1 MPEAAG
7 PRPQEASAA
16 RVASN
21 RRRAVGTLRMTWL
34 IAQRAAREALQDR
47 FTLLMSLVFMVALPL
62 GLVVFVV
69 RPQAASGDP
78 GLGSSLT
85 FLLLMVGLLPA
96 FSAIGIAAGQFAGE
110 HERGVLIPLLAAP
123 ATNLALFGGK
133 VLGAVLPP
141 LAYTLVAQ
149 GVYLGGLMLVLEPS
163 QLAFLS
169 VGLVV
174 ATLLLVAAL
183 ACFGAVV
190 ASLISSRVR
199 TYNSAQQLAGLVMGP
214 VLAALL
220 SLVGRLLDRG
230 VIGLLVGVIVLVLL
244 DGALAVVAAATWR
257 REEVLSRR

>member
-1 MPEAAG
+1 
-7 PRPQEASAA
+7 
-16 RVASN
+16 
-21 RRRAVGTLRMTWL
+21 MTWL
-34 IAQRAAREALQDR
+34 IARRAAVEALQDR

-62 GLVVFVV
+62 GVVVFVV
-69 RPQAASGDP
+69 RPQASSGDP
-78 GLGSSLT
+78 GLGFSLT

-123 ATNLALFGGK
+123 ASNLALFGGK

-141 LAYTLVAQ
+141 LAYTLVAVL
-149 GVYLGGLMLVLEPS
+149 VYLGGLLVVLEPS

-169 VGLVV
+169 VGLVL
-174 ATLLLVAAL
+174 ATLLMVAGL

-220 SLVGRLLDRG
+220 SIVGRLLDRG
-230 VIGLLVGVIVLVLL
+230 VVALLVGVVVLVLL